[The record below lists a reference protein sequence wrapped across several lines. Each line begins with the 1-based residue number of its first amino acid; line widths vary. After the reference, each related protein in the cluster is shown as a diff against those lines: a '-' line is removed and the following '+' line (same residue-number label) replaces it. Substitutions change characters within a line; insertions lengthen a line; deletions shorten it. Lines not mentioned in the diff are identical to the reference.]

1 MKKFLLFLIFIFLTA
16 SLSAKTFLREYSYQA
31 GEADSKLSARAIAL
45 EQVKRLLLEEVGVYI
60 STSLQIETIEISDE
74 VKDLT
79 KQEIEV
85 ISAGI
90 TETKIISEKWNG
102 ESYWLKAEIQ
112 LDENDVLKRLEDL
125 VNNKEYKKVIE
136 DNRKITDEA
145 LAEIE
150 RLRSELEQEKDKN
163 KQVQLQQAY
172 ITETEKLSALN
183 LYEKGSE
190 AFYNDNLEQAVTYLE
205 ESVKI
210 DPTSTIAW
218 FTLGIVNKINSDYG
232 QAIKCYTKILELDSL
247 YSYAIVGL
255 GEIYQEKHDY
265 DKAVFYY
272 KKALEIDPQDFSA
285 YINLGM
291 AYENMESYDDA
302 IACYKEMMEFDTET
316 SYEIGCL
323 ARVYEKMEDY
333 YNAIIYYNLVLE
345 QDPESILDLMY
356 LGNIYCKVS
365 DYLHAVDT
373 YKKAYALE
381 PDNIWV
387 LNSLGYAYAYMGD
400 IANRDK
406 YYIKSAQL
414 GDTEIQDWCDSVGIE
429 WRADKIQRR

>member
-1 MKKFLLFLIFIFLTA
+1 MILFAFT
-16 SLSAKTFLREYSYQA
+16 LSAKTFVREYTYQA

-60 STSLQIETIEISDE
+60 SSSIEIQTIEISNE
-74 VKDLT
+74 LKELT
-79 KQEIEV
+79 KQDIEV

-90 TETKIISEKWNG
+90 TETKIVSEKWNG

-112 LDENDVLKRLEDL
+112 LDENDVLQRLENL
-125 VNNKEYKKVIE
+125 VNNNEYKKAIE
-136 DNRKITDEA
+136 DSRKETDAA

-150 RLRSELEQEKDKN
+150 RLRSELDQEKDKN
-163 KQVQLQQAY
+163 KQAQLQKAY
-172 ITETEKLSALN
+172 ITETNKLSALD

-190 AFYNDNLEQAVTYLE
+190 AFYNDDIENAVTYLE

-218 FTLGIVNKINSDYG
+218 FILGIVNKINSDYG

-247 YSYAIVGL
+247 YTYAIVGL

-291 AYENMESYDDA
+291 AYENMEYYDEA
-302 IACYKEMMEFDTET
+302 ITCYKEMMEFDTET

-333 YNAIIYYNLVLE
+333 SNAITYYNLVLE

-365 DYLHAVDT
+365 DYSHAVDT

-381 PDNIWV
+381 PDNIWI
-387 LNSLGYAYAYMGD
+387 LNSLGQAYFSLGD
-400 IANRDK
+400 MENSYK

-414 GDTEIQDWCDSVGIE
+414 GDTEVQDWCDTYGIE
-429 WRADKIQRR
+429 WRVEEVQQK